1 MKILYLT
8 LCFIICALLLN
19 INYTSAQTVT
29 GYCEVL
35 QQPCNGDGK
44 LVVTVTDGLTPPL
57 TFYFMGVEHT
67 NVNSMTDTFENFS
80 YWSSY
85 YTGSPSV
92 YITDNN
98 GNYGYIESGVEPPFT
113 LDYPFDITNIV
124 CPDTIGSCFI
134 TINGGQPAANA
145 EYYLWGNI
153 FTSEGNPA
161 YLPAGYYTAKVYDE
175 NDCVYNYNDS
185 IMIKYYSGIDVT
197 LESTPASC
205 DNGTITVSEIS
216 GGIPPYTYQWS
227 NNSIDTLLTGLLGG
241 SYYVT
246 IADTQGC
253 TLSKGKYVQQIPT
266 ISCEFVHANPTC
278 TNNNG
283 SLTAYGSGGE
293 PPYTYLW
300 SNGATSQTI
309 SGLGAGS
316 YYVTTTDV
324 NSCYKTSYKYLSVNT
339 PIVVS
344 VETDYPDC
352 NTATGTAEL
361 SIEGGTPPYDIQWAT
376 YPIQTGSSISGLEPG
391 MYPFTVTDQ
400 EGCVRTGSANVQ
412 QNNLTAYISH
422 INAICPNNNG
432 SLSINAYSDDTP
444 ISYQWNTGD
453 TVPQINNL
461 EPGYYSCTITDA
473 NGCSLIKEDNIHSNS
488 PITIGIS
495 SSPASCPYTPDGSA
509 TAYAIGGSAP
519 YTFNWSNGQSGN
531 TATELAPG
539 CYQLVVT
546 DNNGCQKSAI
556 IQIGYTNENDDCYC
570 IVTGV
575 AFEDT
580 NDNCIY
586 DAGENTL
593 QNIRINCSGFGSVF
607 TNANGE
613 YSFLLPSGNY
623 DLSTTV
629 LGYYPLAECQEQTY
643 NVSVNPLSGCV
654 IERDFAFNVNPIR
667 DVSTYFQYNTPPVV
681 GNNYYQ
687 KIIVKNEGT
696 IAESD
701 IQLNY
706 LHDGQLMFQNS
717 SLGSLTLNDPDN
729 FPNFYE
735 STSFPELQPGQVL
748 EFTNNYLVPT
758 NIPVNTEVIFSD
770 TVSYESPINT
780 WNNDYSPWNNA
791 DNYNTNVVC
800 SYDPNN
806 KIVSPSGEGEQGYI
820 TTNDSILTYTINF
833 ENTGNYYAQ
842 NIVLID
848 TLSENLDWTS
858 LMPIHSSHNC
868 EIHLSEEGILEF
880 TFENIHLPYSG
891 LARFGYVIYQ
901 IKLKENLSVGTE
913 ILNSAAI
920 YFDYNLPVIT
930 NTAINT
936 IKSPDSNPEICL
948 ENNFT
953 VYPNPTNKTFTVKGN
968 NIENITL
975 ANSLGQIILNTTKT
989 DNIPVVNLSPGIY
1002 FVTISSENSQK
1013 TLKLIKFE

>member
-8 LCFIICALLLN
+8 LYFIICALLLN
-19 INYTSAQTVT
+19 IKYTSAQTIT

-57 TFYFMGVEHT
+57 NFHFMDVQNT
-67 NVNSMTDTFENFS
+67 NVNSMTDTLENFS

-85 YTGSPSV
+85 YSSNSSV
-92 YITDNN
+92 LITDIN

-113 LDYPFDITNIV
+113 LDYPFDISHII
-124 CPDTIGSCFI
+124 CPDTVGSCFI
-134 TINGGQPAANA
+134 TINDGQPAVNLQC
-145 EYYLWGNI
+145 YGSGGI
-153 FTSEGNPA
+153 FIGEGNPA
-161 YLPAGYYTAKVYDE
+161 FLPQGGFVVSVYD
-175 NDCVYNYNDS
+175 NNGCVCHNSDS
-185 IMIKYYSGIDVT
+185 LGIHYYSGMDVT

-205 DNGTITVSEIS
+205 DNGTISVTEIS
-216 GGIPPYTYQWS
+216 GGEPPYTYLWN
-227 NNSIDTLLTGLLGG
+227 NNSVDSILTGLISGL
-241 SYYVT
+241 YAVT
-246 IADTQGC
+246 VTDNQGC
-253 TLSKGKYVQQIPT
+253 TQHKWKSLQQIPT

-309 SGLGAGS
+309 SGLTAGS
-316 YYVTTTDV
+316 YYVTITDV

-339 PIVVS
+339 PIVVT

-352 NTATGTAEL
+352 NTASGTAEL

-400 EGCVRTGSANVQ
+400 LGCVRTGSANVQ
-412 QNNLTAYISH
+412 QNDLTANISH
-422 INAICPNNNG
+422 SNAICPNNNG
-432 SLSINAYSDDTP
+432 SLSIIAYSSGTP

-461 EPGYYSCTITDA
+461 EHGYYSCTITDA
-473 NGCSLIKEDNIHSNS
+473 NGCSLIKEENIHSNS
-488 PITIGIS
+488 PISIGIS
-495 SSPASCPYTPDGSA
+495 SLPASCPYTPDGSA

-519 YTFNWSNGQSGN
+519 YTLSWSNGQSGN
-531 TATELAPG
+531 IATGLTPG
-539 CYQLVVT
+539 CYQILVT
-546 DNNGCQKSAI
+546 DNNACQKSAI
-556 IQIGYTNENDDCYC
+556 IEIGYTNENDDCYC
-570 IVTGV
+570 IITGI

-586 DAGENTL
+586 DAGENTM

-643 NVSVNPLSGCV
+643 NVSVNAVSGCV

-687 KIIVKNEGT
+687 KTIIKNEGT

-701 IQLNY
+701 IQFNY
-706 LHDGQLMFQNS
+706 LHDGQLVFQNS
-717 SLGSLTLNDPDN
+717 TLGSLTLNDPDN
-729 FPNFYE
+729 SPNFYE

-748 EFTNNYLVPT
+748 EFTNNYFVPT
-758 NIPVNTEVIFSD
+758 NIPVDTEVIFSD
-770 TVSYESPINT
+770 TVAYESPIST
-780 WNNDYSPWNNA
+780 WNNDYSPWNNV

-806 KIVSPSGEGEQGYI
+806 KIVSPTGEGEQGFI
-820 TTNDSILTYTINF
+820 TINDSILTYTINF

-848 TLSENLDWTS
+848 TLSVNLDWTS

-880 TFENIHLPYSG
+880 KFENIHLPYSG
-891 LARFGYVIYQ
+891 LGRFGYVMYQ

-920 YFDYNLPVIT
+920 YFDYNIPVIT

-936 IKSPDSNPEICL
+936 IKSPDSNPELSL
-948 ENNFT
+948 ENNFIL
-953 VYPNPTNKTFTVKGN
+953 YPNPTNQAFSVKGN
-968 NIENITL
+968 NIETIKL

-989 DNIPVVNLSPGIY
+989 DNISVENLSPGIY
-1002 FVTISSENSQK
+1002 FVTISANKSNE